1 MVNEYAQT
9 LFSFSFLNIHRN
21 AHSPLPNIGLT
32 NGNIPPEIYQALNQE
47 IVDIHTNDK
56 DVVRMNPSL
65 AGQITK
71 EYQITK
77 SLPLL
82 NPFLEEMGRAY
93 QKEWNY
99 YPKENPNNNKLT
111 VESVWVNMQ
120 KKLEVNPLHN
130 HDGTLSFVAWLHVP
144 FKLEDERNMPNC
156 KNSRTVELA
165 STFQFVYTTALG
177 TIANCPMFVE
187 SGWEAKIVMFPA
199 QLLHIVYPFQT
210 SDDYRISIAGNL
222 Y

>member
-1 MVNEYAQT
+1 MFDHT
-9 LFSFSFLNIHRN
+9 D
-21 AHSPLPNIGLT
+21 LPNVGLT
-32 NGNIPPEIYQALNQE
+32 NGKIPAEIYQALNKE
-47 IVDIHTNDK
+47 IVDIHTASETGTLDK
-56 DVVRMNPSL
+56 NGIVKMNPSL

-77 SLPLL
+77 SRQLL
-82 NPFLEEMGRAY
+82 DPYLEEMGRAY

-144 FKLEDERNMPNC
+144 FKLEDERNMENC

-187 SGWEAKIVMFPA
+187 SGWEAKIIMFPA
-199 QLLHIVYPFQT
+199 KLLHMVYPFQT

>member
-1 MVNEYAQT
+1 MFDHT
-9 LFSFSFLNIHRN
+9 H
-21 AHSPLPNIGLT
+21 LPNVGLT
-32 NGNIPPEIYQALNQE
+32 QGSIPSDIYQTLNQE
-47 IVDIHTNDK
+47 IVDIHNDDSK
-56 DVVRMNPSL
+56 ALRMNPSL

-93 QKEWNY
+93 QKEWDH
-99 YPKENPNNNKLT
+99 YPKENPNNNLT

-130 HDGTLSFVAWLHVP
+130 HDGTLSFVAWLYVP
-144 FKLEDERNMPNC
+144 FKLEDERNMENC
-156 KNSRTVELA
+156 KNSRTVQLA
-165 STFQFVYTTALG
+165 STFQFVYNNALG
-177 TIANCPMFVE
+177 TISNCPMFVE
-187 SGWEAKIVMFPA
+187 KGWEGRIVMFPSK
-199 QLLHIVYPFQT
+199 LLHIVYPFQT
-210 SDDYRISIAGNL
+210 SDDYRVSIAGNL

>member
-1 MVNEYAQT
+1 MFDHT
-9 LFSFSFLNIHRN
+9 H
-21 AHSPLPNIGLT
+21 LPNVGLT
-32 NGNIPPEIYQALNQE
+32 NGTIPPQIYQALNQE
-47 IVDIHTNDK
+47 IVDIHND
-56 DVVRMNPSL
+56 DSNTMRMNTAL

-82 NPFLEEMGRAY
+82 NPYLEEMGRAY

-99 YPKENPNNNKLT
+99 YPKENPNKDLK

-144 FKLEDERNMPNC
+144 FKLEDERNVENC

-187 SGWEAKIVMFPA
+187 SGWEARIVMFPA
-199 QLLHIVYPFQT
+199 KLLHIVYPFQT

-222 Y
+222 H

>member
-1 MVNEYAQT
+1 MFE
-9 LFSFSFLNIHRN
+9 
-21 AHSPLPNIGLT
+21 HSHLPNVGLT
-32 NGNIPPEIYQALNQE
+32 EGKIPPEIYQSLNKE
-47 IVDIHTNDK
+47 IVDIHTNDSGIHK
-56 DVVRMNPSL
+56 MNESL

-71 EYQITK
+71 EYELTK
-77 SLPLL
+77 SRQLL
-82 NPFLEEMGRAY
+82 DPYLEEMGRAY

-130 HDGTLSFVAWLHVP
+130 HDGTLSFVAWLYVP

-187 SGWEAKIVMFPA
+187 SGWEAKIIMFPA
-199 QLLHIVYPFQT
+199 KLLHMVYPFQT

-222 Y
+222 H

>member
-1 MVNEYAQT
+1 M
-9 LFSFSFLNIHRN
+9 FD
-21 AHSPLPNIGLT
+21 HSHLPNIGLT
-32 NGNIPPEIYQALNQE
+32 NGEIPPNIYQALNQE

-144 FKLEDERNMPNC
+144 FKLEDERNMENC

-199 QLLHIVYPFQT
+199 KLLHIVYPFQT

-222 Y
+222 H

>member
-1 MVNEYAQT
+1 
-9 LFSFSFLNIHRN
+9 
-21 AHSPLPNIGLT
+21 
-32 NGNIPPEIYQALNQE
+32 
-47 IVDIHTNDK
+47 
-56 DVVRMNPSL
+56 MNYTL

-82 NPFLEEMGRAY
+82 NPYLEEMARAY
-93 QKEWNY
+93 QKEWKY

-130 HDGTLSFVAWLHVP
+130 HDGTLSFVAWLYVP

-187 SGWEAKIVMFPA
+187 SGWEGKIIMFPSK
-199 QLLHIVYPFQT
+199 LLHMVYPFQT

-222 Y
+222 H

>member
-1 MVNEYAQT
+1 MFE
-9 LFSFSFLNIHRN
+9 
-21 AHSPLPNIGLT
+21 HSHLPNVGLT
-32 NGNIPPEIYQALNQE
+32 EGKIPPEIYQALNKE
-47 IVDIHTNDK
+47 IVDIHNDDSNTMK
-56 DVVRMNPSL
+56 MNKTL

-82 NPFLEEMGRAY
+82 NPYLEEMGRAY
-93 QKEWNY
+93 QKHWNFY
-99 YPKENPNNNKLT
+99 SKEFNQDLK

-144 FKLEDERNMPNC
+144 FKLEDERNVENC

-187 SGWEAKIVMFPA
+187 SGWEAKIIMFPA
-199 QLLHIVYPFQT
+199 KLLHIVYPFQT
-210 SDDYRISIAGNL
+210 SDEYRISIAGNL
-222 Y
+222 H

>member
-1 MVNEYAQT
+1 MFEHT
-9 LFSFSFLNIHRN
+9 H
-21 AHSPLPNIGLT
+21 LPNIGLT
-32 NGNIPPEIYQALNQE
+32 NGEIPPQIYQALNQE
-47 IVDIHTNDK
+47 IIDIHTNDK
-56 DVVRMNPSL
+56 DIVRMNSSL

-77 SLPLL
+77 SRQLL
-82 NPFLEEMGRAY
+82 DPFLEEMGRAY

-130 HDGTLSFVAWLHVP
+130 HDGTLSFVAWLYVP

-156 KNSRTVELA
+156 KNSRTVQLA

-187 SGWEAKIVMFPA
+187 SGWEAKIIMFPA
-199 QLLHIVYPFQT
+199 SLLHMVYPFQT

>member
-1 MVNEYAQT
+1 M
-9 LFSFSFLNIHRN
+9 FIHS
-21 AHSPLPNIGLT
+21 HLPNVGLT
-32 NGNIPPEIYQALNQE
+32 EGKIPAEIYQALNRE
-47 IVDIHTNDK
+47 IVDIHTDDSK
-56 DVVRMNPSL
+56 TMKMNRSL

-82 NPFLEEMGRAY
+82 NPYLEEMGRAY
-93 QKEWNY
+93 QKEWDFF
-99 YPKENPNNNKLT
+99 PKENPNKDLK

-144 FKLEDERNMPNC
+144 FKLEDERNMENC
-156 KNSRTVELA
+156 KNSRTVELS

-187 SGWEAKIVMFPA
+187 SGWEAKIIMFPA
-199 QLLHIVYPFQT
+199 KLLHMVYPFQT

-222 Y
+222 H

>member
-1 MVNEYAQT
+1 MFDHT
-9 LFSFSFLNIHRN
+9 H
-21 AHSPLPNIGLT
+21 LPNVGLT
-32 NGNIPPEIYQALNQE
+32 NGIIPPNIYQALNKE
-47 IVDIHTNDK
+47 IVDIHNDDSNTMK
-56 DVVRMNPSL
+56 MNRTL

-77 SLPLL
+77 SRQLL
-82 NPFLEEMGRAY
+82 DPYLEEMGRAY
-93 QKEWNY
+93 QNEWNY
-99 YPKENPNNNKLT
+99 YPKENPNDNKLT

-130 HDGTLSFVAWLHVP
+130 HDGTLSFVAWLYVP
-144 FKLEDERNMPNC
+144 FKLEDERNMENC
-156 KNSRTVELA
+156 RNSRTVELA
-165 STFQFVYTTALG
+165 STFQFVYNTALG

-199 QLLHIVYPFQT
+199 KLLHIVYPFQT

>member
-1 MVNEYAQT
+1 MFDHT
-9 LFSFSFLNIHRN
+9 H
-21 AHSPLPNIGLT
+21 LPNVGLT
-32 NGNIPPEIYQALNQE
+32 QGMIPPDIYQALNQE
-47 IVDIHTNDK
+47 IVDIHNDDSNTLK
-56 DVVRMNPSL
+56 MNRTL

-82 NPFLEEMGRAY
+82 NPYLEEMGRAY

-99 YPKENPNNNKLT
+99 YPKETPNNGNLK

-187 SGWEAKIVMFPA
+187 SGWEAKIIMFPA
-199 QLLHIVYPFQT
+199 KLLHMVYPFQT

>member
-1 MVNEYAQT
+1 MFE
-9 LFSFSFLNIHRN
+9 
-21 AHSPLPNIGLT
+21 HSHLPNVGLT
-32 NGNIPPEIYQALNQE
+32 NGEIPPQIYQALNKE

-56 DVVRMNPSL
+56 DVLRMNTSL

-82 NPFLEEMGRAY
+82 NPYLEEMGRAY
-93 QKEWNY
+93 QKEWDY
-99 YPKENPNNNKLT
+99 YPKENPNDNKLT

-130 HDGTLSFVAWLHVP
+130 HDGTLSFVAWLYVP

-156 KNSRTVELA
+156 KNSRTVQLS

-177 TIANCPMFVE
+177 NIANCPMFVE

-199 QLLHIVYPFQT
+199 KLLHMVYPFQT

>member
-1 MVNEYAQT
+1 MFN
-9 LFSFSFLNIHRN
+9 
-21 AHSPLPNIGLT
+21 HSHLPNLGLT
-32 NGNIPPEIYQALNQE
+32 EGSIPPPIYQALNKE
-47 IVDIHTNDK
+47 IVDIHTNDQGIQK
-56 DVVRMNPSL
+56 MNESL

-82 NPFLEEMGRAY
+82 NPYLEEMGRAY
-93 QKEWNY
+93 QKEWDY
-99 YPKENPNNNKLT
+99 YPKENPNNNDLK

-130 HDGTLSFVAWLHVP
+130 HDGTLSFVAWLYVP
-144 FKLEDERNMPNC
+144 FKLEDERNMENC

-165 STFQFVYTTALG
+165 STFQFVYNTTIG

-187 SGWEAKIVMFPA
+187 SGWEGRIVMFPA
-199 QLLHIVYPFQT
+199 KLLHMVYPFQT

>member
-1 MVNEYAQT
+1 MFRHN
-9 LFSFSFLNIHRN
+9 H
-21 AHSPLPNIGLT
+21 LPNIGLT
-32 NGNIPPEIYQALNQE
+32 NGTIPPDIYQTLNQE
-47 IVDIHTNDK
+47 IVDIHTNDQGI
-56 DVVRMNPSL
+56 VRMNTSL

-93 QKEWNY
+93 QKEWDY
-99 YPKENPNNNKLT
+99 YPKENPNKNLK

-130 HDGTLSFVAWLHVP
+130 HDGTLSFVAWLYVP
-144 FKLEDERNMPNC
+144 FTLEDERNMENV
-156 KNSRTVELA
+156 KDSRTVELA
-165 STFQFVYTTALG
+165 STFQFVYTTVLG
-177 TIANCPMFVE
+177 KIVNSPMFVE
-187 SGWEAKIVMFPA
+187 SGWEGRIVMFPS

-222 Y
+222 H

>member
-1 MVNEYAQT
+1 MFQ
-9 LFSFSFLNIHRN
+9 
-21 AHSPLPNIGLT
+21 HSHLPNIGLT
-32 NGNIPPEIYQALNQE
+32 NGIIPPEIYQALNQE
-47 IVDIHTNDK
+47 IVDIHGDDSNTVKMND
-56 DVVRMNPSL
+56 SL

-77 SLPLL
+77 SRELL

-93 QKEWNY
+93 QKQWDY
-99 YPKENPNNNKLT
+99 FPKENPNDNKLK

-130 HDGTLSFVAWLHVP
+130 HDGTLSFVAWLYIP

-156 KNSRTVELA
+156 KNSRTMEIS

-177 TIANCPMFVE
+177 TIVNCPLFVE
-187 SGWEAKIVMFPA
+187 SGWEGRICMFPA
-199 QLLHIVYPFQT
+199 KLLHMVYPFQT

>member
-1 MVNEYAQT
+1 MFE
-9 LFSFSFLNIHRN
+9 
-21 AHSPLPNIGLT
+21 HSHLPNLGFT
-32 NGNIPPEIYQALNQE
+32 QGNIPSEIYQALNQE

-56 DVVRMNPSL
+56 DIVRMNHSL

-71 EYQITK
+71 EYEITK
-77 SLPLL
+77 SRQLL
-82 NPFLEEMGRAY
+82 DPFLEEMGRAY
-93 QKEWNY
+93 QKQWDY

-130 HDGTLSFVAWLHVP
+130 HDGTLSFVAWLYVP
-144 FKLEDERNMPNC
+144 FKLEDERNIENC
-156 KNSRTVELA
+156 KNSRTVELT
-165 STFQFVYTTALG
+165 STFQFVYNTVLG
-177 TIANCPMFVE
+177 TIINAPLFVE
-187 SGWEAKIVMFPA
+187 SGWEGRIVMFPS

>member
-1 MVNEYAQT
+1 MFE
-9 LFSFSFLNIHRN
+9 
-21 AHSPLPNIGLT
+21 HSHLPNVGLT
-32 NGNIPPEIYQALNQE
+32 NGKIPPNIYQALNQE
-47 IVDIHTNDK
+47 IVDIHTASETGSLDENGI
-56 DVVRMNPSL
+56 VQMNKSL

-82 NPFLEEMGRAY
+82 NPYLEEMGRQY
-93 QKEWNY
+93 QNEWNY

-130 HDGTLSFVAWLHVP
+130 HDGTLSFVAWLYVP

-187 SGWEAKIVMFPA
+187 SGWEAKIIMFPA
-199 QLLHIVYPFQT
+199 KLLHMVYPFQT

>member
-1 MVNEYAQT
+1 MFDHTN
-9 LFSFSFLNIHRN
+9 
-21 AHSPLPNIGLT
+21 LPNVGITEGI
-32 NGNIPPEIYQALNQE
+32 IPAEIYQALNQE

-56 DVVRMNPSL
+56 DIIRMNLTL

-93 QKEWNY
+93 QQRWDY
-99 YPKENPNNNKLT
+99 YPKENPNNNKLK

-165 STFQFVYTTALG
+165 STFQFVYTTVVG
-177 TIANCPMFVE
+177 NIVNCPMCVE
-187 SGWEAKIVMFPA
+187 SGWEGRILMFPA
-199 QLLHIVYPFQT
+199 KLLHVVYPFQT

-222 Y
+222 H

>member
-1 MVNEYAQT
+1 M
-9 LFSFSFLNIHRN
+9 FKHF
-21 AHSPLPNIGLT
+21 PLPNVGFT
-32 NGNIPPEIYQALNQE
+32 QGHIPINIYQDLNQE
-47 IVDIHTNDK
+47 IVNIHTAAETGTLDK
-56 DVVRMNPSL
+56 NGIMQMNFAL

-77 SLPLL
+77 SRELL
-82 NPFLEEMGRAY
+82 DPFLEEMGRAF
-93 QKEWNY
+93 QKEWDY
-99 YPKENPNNNKLT
+99 YPKENPNKNLK
-111 VESVWVNMQ
+111 VDSVWVNMQ

-156 KNSRTVELA
+156 KNSRTVQLA

-187 SGWEAKIVMFPA
+187 SGWEGRIVMFPA
-199 QLLHIVYPFQT
+199 KLLHVVYPFQT

-222 Y
+222 H

>member
-1 MVNEYAQT
+1 MFE
-9 LFSFSFLNIHRN
+9 H
-21 AHSPLPNIGLT
+21 HHLPNVGLT
-32 NGNIPPEIYQALNQE
+32 HGSIPSEIYQALNKE
-47 IVDIHTNDK
+47 IVDIHTASETGSLDENGI
-56 DVVRMNPSL
+56 VQMNPSL

-82 NPFLEEMGRAY
+82 NPFLEEMGRAF
-93 QKEWNY
+93 QKNWGSEITSLLS
-99 YPKENPNNNKLT
+99 NNLK

-130 HDGTLSFVAWLHVP
+130 HEGTLSFVAWLHVP

-156 KNSRTVELA
+156 KMSRTVKLA

-187 SGWEAKIVMFPA
+187 SGWEGRIVMFPSK
-199 QLLHIVYPFQT
+199 LLHIVYPFQT

-222 Y
+222 H

>member
-1 MVNEYAQT
+1 MFE
-9 LFSFSFLNIHRN
+9 
-21 AHSPLPNIGLT
+21 HSHLPNIGLT
-32 NGNIPPEIYQALNQE
+32 NGKIPPNIYQALNQE

-56 DVVRMNPSL
+56 DILKMNHSL

-93 QKEWNY
+93 QKQWDY
-99 YPKENPNNNKLT
+99 YPKENPNKDLK

-156 KNSRTVELA
+156 KMSRTMELA
-165 STFQFVYTTALG
+165 STFQFVYNTALG

-199 QLLHIVYPFQT
+199 KLLHMVYPFQT

-222 Y
+222 H

>member
-1 MVNEYAQT
+1 MMFEHT
-9 LFSFSFLNIHRN
+9 H
-21 AHSPLPNIGLT
+21 LPNVGLT
-32 NGNIPPEIYQALNQE
+32 NGKIPPDIYQALNKE

-56 DVVRMNPSL
+56 DIIRMNHSL

-77 SLPLL
+77 SLSLL

-93 QKEWNY
+93 QKQWDY
-99 YPKENPNNNKLT
+99 FPKENPNDNKLK

-165 STFQFVYTTALG
+165 STFQFVYNTTIG

-199 QLLHIVYPFQT
+199 KLLHMVYPFQT

-222 Y
+222 H

>member
-1 MVNEYAQT
+1 MFDHT
-9 LFSFSFLNIHRN
+9 H
-21 AHSPLPNIGLT
+21 LPNVGLT
-32 NGNIPPEIYQALNQE
+32 NGTIPPQIYQALNQE
-47 IVDIHTNDK
+47 IVDIHND
-56 DVVRMNPSL
+56 DSNTMRMNTAL

-82 NPFLEEMGRAY
+82 NPYLEEMGRAY

-99 YPKENPNNNKLT
+99 YPKENPNKDLK

-144 FKLEDERNMPNC
+144 FKLEDERNVENC

-187 SGWEAKIVMFPA
+187 SGWEARIIMFPSK
-199 QLLHIVYPFQT
+199 LLHMVYPFQT

-222 Y
+222 H

>member
-1 MVNEYAQT
+1 MFDHT
-9 LFSFSFLNIHRN
+9 H
-21 AHSPLPNIGLT
+21 LPNVGLT
-32 NGNIPPEIYQALNQE
+32 NGKIPPEIYQALNQE
-47 IVDIHTNDK
+47 IVDIHTNDSNTMK
-56 DVVRMNPSL
+56 MNRSL

-77 SLPLL
+77 SRQLL
-82 NPFLEEMGRAY
+82 DPYLEEMGRAY
-93 QKEWNY
+93 QKEWDY
-99 YPKENPNNNKLT
+99 YPKENPNDNKLT

-187 SGWEAKIVMFPA
+187 SGWEAKIIMFPA
-199 QLLHIVYPFQT
+199 KLLHMVYPFQT

-222 Y
+222 H

>member
-1 MVNEYAQT
+1 MFDHN
-9 LFSFSFLNIHRN
+9 H
-21 AHSPLPNIGLT
+21 LPNVGLT
-32 NGNIPPEIYQALNQE
+32 NGKIPPDIYQALNRE
-47 IVDIHTNDK
+47 IVDIHTASETGTLDK
-56 DVVRMNPSL
+56 NGIMQMNPSL

-82 NPFLEEMGRAY
+82 NPYLEEMGRAY
-93 QKEWNY
+93 QKEWDY
-99 YPKENPNNNKLT
+99 YPKENPNDNKLT

-130 HDGTLSFVAWLHVP
+130 HDGTLSFVAWLYVP

-165 STFQFVYTTALG
+165 STFQFVYNTVLG

-187 SGWEAKIVMFPA
+187 NGWEAKIVMFPSK
-199 QLLHIVYPFQT
+199 LLHMVYPFQT

-222 Y
+222 H

>member
-1 MVNEYAQT
+1 M
-9 LFSFSFLNIHRN
+9 FKHF
-21 AHSPLPNIGLT
+21 PLPNVGFT
-32 NGNIPPEIYQALNQE
+32 QGHIPINIYQDLNQE
-47 IVDIHTNDK
+47 IVNIHTADETGTLDK
-56 DVVRMNPSL
+56 NGIVQMNNSL

-99 YPKENPNNNKLT
+99 YPKENPNNNNLT

-144 FKLEDERNMPNC
+144 FKLEDERNMENV
-156 KNSRTVELA
+156 KNSRTMELA
-165 STFQFVYTTALG
+165 STFQFVYNTVLG
-177 TIANCPMFVE
+177 KIVNTPLFVE
-187 SGWEAKIVMFPA
+187 NGWEGKIVMFPSP
-199 QLLHIVYPFQT
+199 LLHIVYPFQT

-222 Y
+222 H

>member
-1 MVNEYAQT
+1 MFEHT
-9 LFSFSFLNIHRN
+9 H
-21 AHSPLPNIGLT
+21 LPNIGLT
-32 NGNIPPEIYQALNQE
+32 NGKIPPEIYQALNKE
-47 IVDIHTNDK
+47 IVDIHTASETGSLDK
-56 DVVRMNPSL
+56 NGIVQMNPSL

-82 NPFLEEMGRAY
+82 NPYLEEMARAY
-93 QKEWNY
+93 QKEWDY

-165 STFQFVYTTALG
+165 STFQFVYNTALG

-187 SGWEAKIVMFPA
+187 SGWEARIVMFPA
-199 QLLHIVYPFQT
+199 KLLHMVYPFQT

>member
-1 MVNEYAQT
+1 MFE
-9 LFSFSFLNIHRN
+9 H
-21 AHSPLPNIGLT
+21 HHLPNVGLT
-32 NGNIPPEIYQALNQE
+32 QGSIPSEIYQALNKE
-47 IVDIHTNDK
+47 IVEIHANDK
-56 DVVRMNPSL
+56 DIVRMNPSL

-77 SLPLL
+77 SLPIL
-82 NPFLEEMGRAY
+82 NPFLEEMAREY
-93 QKEWNY
+93 QKNWGSDITSLHS
-99 YPKENPNNNKLT
+99 NNLK

-130 HDGTLSFVAWLHVP
+130 HDGTLSFVAWLHLP
-144 FKLEDERNMPNC
+144 FKLEDERNMENC

-165 STFQFVYTTALG
+165 STFQFVYSTALG

-187 SGWEAKIVMFPA
+187 HGWEGKIVMFPSK
-199 QLLHIVYPFQT
+199 LLHIVYPFQT

-222 Y
+222 H

>member
-1 MVNEYAQT
+1 MDKFE
-9 LFSFSFLNIHRN
+9 
-21 AHSPLPNIGLT
+21 HSHLPNIGLT
-32 NGNIPPEIYQALNQE
+32 SGMIPPEIYQPLNKE

-56 DVVRMNPSL
+56 DVVRMNTSL

-82 NPFLEEMGRAY
+82 NPYLEEMGRAY
-93 QKEWNY
+93 QKEWDY
-99 YPKENPNNNKLT
+99 FPKENPNKDLK

-130 HDGTLSFVAWLHVP
+130 HDGTLSFVAWLYVP
-144 FKLEDERNMPNC
+144 FKLEDERNMENC
-156 KNSRTVELA
+156 KNSRTRELT
-165 STFQFVYTTALG
+165 STFQFVYTTAVG
-177 TIANCPMFVE
+177 TIVNCPMFVE
-187 SGWEAKIVMFPA
+187 SGWEAKIVMFPSK
-199 QLLHIVYPFQT
+199 LLHMVYPFQT

-222 Y
+222 H

>member
-1 MVNEYAQT
+1 MFN
-9 LFSFSFLNIHRN
+9 
-21 AHSPLPNIGLT
+21 HSHLPNVGLT
-32 NGNIPPEIYQALNQE
+32 TGKIPHNIYQALNKE
-47 IVDIHTNDK
+47 IVDIHTASETGTLDK
-56 DVVRMNPSL
+56 NGIVQMNPSL

-82 NPFLEEMGRAY
+82 NPYLEEMARAY

-99 YPKENPNNNKLT
+99 FDKKDLNKDLK

-130 HDGTLSFVAWLHVP
+130 HDGTLSFVAWLYIP

-156 KNSRTVELA
+156 KNSRTMEIS
-165 STFQFVYTTALG
+165 STFQFVYNTALG

-187 SGWEAKIVMFPA
+187 SGWEGKIVMFPSK
-199 QLLHIVYPFQT
+199 LLHIVYPFQT

-222 Y
+222 H